1 MTYNQPIIG
10 SILAVRDYGTLV
22 VIFLNMEDG
31 RTAPIPL
38 DKRAFGSLLE
48 GEGSQPDEL
57 VGRRISYDGE
67 QILFLDRECSR

>member
-1 MTYNQPIIG
+1 MTDRRLIIG

-22 VIFLNMEDG
+22 LVFLNMEDG

-38 DKRAFGSLLE
+38 DKRAFEWLLE
-48 GEGSQPDEL
+48 SEGSQPDEL

-67 QILFLDRECSR
+67 RLLFLDRECSK